1 MGLYKDMNTG
11 DVGTYPDD
19 FAQFFG
25 TLVPITEEE
34 PCSDCFIDNDN
45 DNEKRGKHSG

>member
-11 DVGTYPDD
+11 YVGTYPDG

-45 DNEKRGKHSG
+45 EKRGKHSG